1 MSGSPAQLAWLLL
14 PATPLAHLAT
24 RCAPK
29 LFALISLRFC
39 KRQLQ
44 KLDSFGPIL
53 CQPLFIY
60 LTFYGSGLF
69 KFLATVATAP
79 SPSPPPLAAACSLGC
94 RSCLLLQW
102 LKELLGNR
110 PRGQQI
116 VKFSACLF
124 LWTQIYEI
132 ITFFICTWSGCLGP
146 SQAWHWGWACTVI
159 CFLASWRTA
168 GCFIRI
174 LVVVVRSVI
183 IFVAFVFDGVFSP
196 ALAFNLLLFMFWVP
210 AWEIIANVLLALPAS
225 TALLTFYLLFIRLT
239 TLMGRFFI

>member
-1 MSGSPAQLAWLLL
+1 MSGSPAQLAWLLLMLLLL

-124 LWTQIYEI
+124 L
-132 ITFFICTWSGCLGP
+132 
-146 SQAWHWGWACTVI
+146 
-159 CFLASWRTA
+159 
-168 GCFIRI
+168 
-174 LVVVVRSVI
+174 
-183 IFVAFVFDGVFSP
+183 
-196 ALAFNLLLFMFWVP
+196 
-210 AWEIIANVLLALPAS
+210 
-225 TALLTFYLLFIRLT
+225 
-239 TLMGRFFI
+239 

>member
-1 MSGSPAQLAWLLL
+1 MSGSPAQLAWLLMLLLL
-14 PATPLAHLAT
+14 PATPLAHLAVC
-24 RCAPK
+24 CAPK

-79 SPSPPPLAAACSLGC
+79 PSPAAPSPPAVACSLGC
-94 RSCLLLQW
+94 RSSSPHLLQC

-124 LWTQIYEI
+124 L
-132 ITFFICTWSGCLGP
+132 
-146 SQAWHWGWACTVI
+146 
-159 CFLASWRTA
+159 
-168 GCFIRI
+168 
-174 LVVVVRSVI
+174 
-183 IFVAFVFDGVFSP
+183 
-196 ALAFNLLLFMFWVP
+196 
-210 AWEIIANVLLALPAS
+210 
-225 TALLTFYLLFIRLT
+225 
-239 TLMGRFFI
+239 